1 MSVREGSCAPHH
13 DLDEAIWRTIAYAG
27 LFQYPLRP
35 SELRRRLVDVAAG
48 EPQLLARLFAPNLR
62 PQIALRDGFVFP
74 TGCEAWVDL
83 RRARG
88 ERTDRLLA
96 RHDRALR
103 ALARVPFVR
112 MVALSGACAHG
123 NASDDDVD
131 VFLITRPA
139 RAWAVTLFLM
149 IASKLAGLRR
159 SLCINYIV
167 AEDGLALPE
176 RDRFTAAELVGL
188 RPLAGRAVYRR
199 FVRANDWIAPLH
211 PNFCDSF
218 ETDSAAVP
226 EDIGAPRLEAVLDGL
241 GAGLFERLA
250 RRVLE
255 PYLRRRL
262 HGPGVALSSSRLK
275 LHAYDHRPSVGQA
288 LDAALA
294 PPPAVDEEAL
304 RGVLRA

>member
-13 DLDEAIWRTIAYAG
+13 DLDQAIWRTIAYAS

-35 SELRRRLVDVAAG
+35 AELQRRLVDVAAG
-48 EPQLLARLFAPNLR
+48 ESQLLARLFSPSLR

-74 TGCEAWVDL
+74 MGCEAWVDL
-83 RRARG
+83 RRARH

-96 RHDRALR
+96 QHDRALR
-103 ALARVPFVR
+103 TLAHVPFVR

-131 VFLITRPA
+131 VFLITHPA

-159 SLCINYIV
+159 SLCINYIL
-167 AEDGLALPE
+167 AEDGMALPE
-176 RDRFTAAELVGL
+176 RDRFTAAEIVGL
-188 RPLAGRAVYRR
+188 RPLAGRGVYHR

-211 PNFCDSF
+211 PNFWESY
-218 ETDSAAVP
+218 EANSAAVHTAV
-226 EDIGAPRLEAVLDGL
+226 GAPRIEAVLDGL

-250 RRVLE
+250 RRALE

-262 HGPGVALSSSRLK
+262 HGPGVALSASRLK
-275 LHAYDHRPSVGQA
+275 LHAYDHRPSVGRA

-294 PPPAVDEEAL
+294 PPAAVDEEAL